1 MKRGTVREDGMILLR
16 TKKGV
21 QIWGNQE
28 QWNNA
33 EKWRLNYMEKRRNM
47 YRNSEVKKWKI
58 GDLNPE
64 NGKYYIRNSGNYT
77 PIWGTIDDV
86 IKYQKQ
92 KRDMKVKYLE
102 KMKQQKRL
110 VAIENK
116 RRRGDI
122 DPILNLIFFKYN
134 SLTGSE
140 IWYNKEKFETIMEK
154 ERKKRK
160 ERRITNVIQ

>member
-58 GDLNPE
+58 GELNPE

-77 PIWGTIDDV
+77 PIWGTLDDV

-134 SLTGSE
+134 CLTGSE